1 MQTTSNDSERVL
13 TTPDAAA
20 LVRAGASVAAAGV
33 LAPWLWSITARAA
46 GRAAAGAPLR
56 SDEALAALVAS
67 AALAGVGWLALSVS
81 LELLA
86 LVPGAVGRAARRLA
100 DAITP
105 TLLRRAAGAL
115 IGVGLV
121 AGVAPGAAVARPP
134 TVVLAPTPLPEPGFT
149 PPPEPGW
156 APPRTVPADAGR
168 GWVPSP
174 PEVRAQPD
182 VRVLSPSPRPGPGTQ
197 PPDEVVVRRG
207 DSLWSVAARHLGPD
221 ASEAEI
227 ARAWPAW
234 FEANR
239 TVIGDDP
246 DLLLPGQVLR
256 PPEAVRS

>member
-1 MQTTSNDSERVL
+1 M
-13 TTPDAAA
+13 
-20 LVRAGASVAAAGV
+20 VAAGL
-33 LAPWLWSITARAA
+33 LAPWLWSVVDRA
-46 GRAAAGAPLR
+46 GRTAAAGAPLR
-56 SDEALAALVAS
+56 SDEALAALVAC
-67 AALAGVGWLALSVS
+67 AALAGVGWLALSVT

-86 LVPGAVGRAARRLA
+86 LVPGAVGRTARRVA
-100 DAITP
+100 DAVTP

-121 AGVAPGAAVARPP
+121 AGLAPGASVARPP
-134 TVVLAPTPLPEPGFT
+134 TVVLSPAPLPEPGLT
-149 PPPEPGW
+149 PLPEPGW
-156 APPRTVPADAGR
+156 APPRSGPADRGH
-168 GWVPSP
+168 GWVPGP
-174 PEVRAQPD
+174 PAVRAQPD
-182 VRVLSPSPRPGPGTQ
+182 VRVLSPAPRQRPRAPE
-197 PPDEVVVRRG
+197 PDEVVVRRG

-239 TVIGDDP
+239 AVIGDDP